1 MVIKNY
7 LCNHINSVFH
17 APYTPFSSK
26 RENKNTNL
34 LFIK

>member
-7 LCNHINSVFH
+7 LCNHINSASPV
-17 APYTPFSSK
+17 PYTPFASK